1 MQGVNMEGVYLYVWS
16 LYVRQAR
23 KKFHGRLQPR
33 AAVGFG
39 SVQMPIY
46 EGPCSGHLQPA
57 AGLQNFFQA

>member
-39 SVQMPIY
+39 SVQMPIARPLA
-46 EGPCSGHLQPA
+46 GGCQA
-57 AGLQNFFQA
+57 AELFPGLM